1 MQMNGSDGVNGS
13 DVVPET
19 GPPLRSSADE
29 MGRGLLGVYLAG
41 LVFFLAVAAMM
52 HEQTLEG
59 YGMLVICAV
68 GMVIGAR
75 HMREAMRLAAEED
88 EARDEAYRRWV
99 DSVNGLV
106 AAVEEEERK
115 TVIGDR

>member
-1 MQMNGSDGVNGS
+1 MNGR
-13 DVVPET
+13 DVVPPMRT
-19 GPPLRSSADE
+19 SADE
-29 MGRGLLGVYLAG
+29 MVRGLVGIYLAG
-41 LVFFLAVAAMM
+41 LVFFLAMAVLF

-68 GMVIGAR
+68 GLVIGAR
-75 HMREAMRLAAEED
+75 HMREAMRLAVIED

-106 AAVEEEERK
+106 AAVEEAEEK
-115 TVIGDR
+115 KVISDQ